1 MSNSKN
7 LGGKKCLFCL
17 IITFQEECRDI
28 IDKYIEYDPVVISL
42 DILLLNRK
50 ALRHVLFNSQ
60 IKGYWK
66 YVILLLV
73 CDSFVK
79 MTLQRAKGEITPV
92 NPTYIIYS
100 AMEWGLY
107 KNFLLAAVE
116 LTSLILFISFL
127 VLMLSMMPT
136 VSSDRRTGVNKHKQ
150 SWRDMTDVMR
160 AVILSNFGKFLVILA
175 VLWGTQNSDIYIHL
189 IKTYICAANVQALRV
204 CLPSRSIWFVMAVT
218 LAGHFLSMTVTHSIQ
233 VILFGS

>member
-1 MSNSKN
+1 MFI
-7 LGGKKCLFCL
+7 LFNHYNFK
-17 IITFQEECRDI
+17 FQEECRDI

-60 IKGYWK
+60 IKVQYIVIDYTLDILCKIHYSMCRIIGLGIYFYRITVFYFSYIYTQGYWK

-79 MTLQRAKGEITPV
+79 MTLQRAKGEIIPV

-107 KNFLLAAVE
+107 KNFLLAAVGMNY
-116 LTSLILFISFL
+116 FF
-127 VLMLSMMPT
+127 
-136 VSSDRRTGVNKHKQ
+136 SSQ
-150 SWRDMTDVMR
+150 S
-160 AVILSNFGKFLVILA
+160 AVA
-175 VLWGTQNSDIYIHL
+175 CYD
-189 IKTYICAANVQALRV
+189 A
-204 CLPSRSIWFVMAVT
+204 
-218 LAGHFLSMTVTHSIQ
+218 
-233 VILFGS
+233 

>member
-1 MSNSKN
+1 MFI
-7 LGGKKCLFCL
+7 LFNHYNFK
-17 IITFQEECRDI
+17 FQEECRDI

-50 ALRHVLFNSQ
+50 ALRHVLFNSH
-60 IKGYWK
+60 IKVQYIVIDNTLDILCKIHYSMCRIIDLGIYFYCITVFYFSYIYTQGYWK

-107 KNFLLAAVE
+107 KNFLLAAVGMNY
-116 LTSLILFISFL
+116 FF
-127 VLMLSMMPT
+127 
-136 VSSDRRTGVNKHKQ
+136 SSQN
-150 SWRDMTDVMR
+150 
-160 AVILSNFGKFLVILA
+160 AVA
-175 VLWGTQNSDIYIHL
+175 CYD
-189 IKTYICAANVQALRV
+189 A
-204 CLPSRSIWFVMAVT
+204 
-218 LAGHFLSMTVTHSIQ
+218 
-233 VILFGS
+233 